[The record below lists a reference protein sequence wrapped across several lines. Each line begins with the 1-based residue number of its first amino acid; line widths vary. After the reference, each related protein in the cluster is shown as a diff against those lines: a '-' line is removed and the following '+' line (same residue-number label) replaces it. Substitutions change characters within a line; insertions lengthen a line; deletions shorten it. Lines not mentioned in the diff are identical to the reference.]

1 MLKVLEMFHHHIN
14 QRIIGKMERHIG
26 AEELEFL
33 PVVEVLETEVLWP
46 MQE

>member
-1 MLKVLEMFHHHIN
+1 MLKVLEMSHHHIN

-26 AEELEFL
+26 AEGLECL
-33 PVVEVLETEVLWP
+33 PVVEDLEAEVLWP